1 MSKSIIRRGLA
12 GTTGLLLI
20 CLTLTAAPSNAITNP
35 VADCSQNGGLTCT
48 VTFASN
54 AEAYA
59 WTVPNNAG
67 TLHFHLV
74 GGVGG
79 NATSDAETA
88 GGLSKSALVVDLDL
102 AVPSGTVLNIGVGS
116 GGSNASGGVGGLGGT
131 NPLGTYGGGKGA
143 NAGPAGTS
151 GAGGGGGAA
160 SAVTF
165 GSQAIIAGGSGGAGG
180 GSWNIVGLDGLTAH
194 SAGTTATVGGAG
206 LVAAADGGGGG
217 GGGGGL
223 VGGAGGV
230 AGCDRPPT
238 ATGIA
243 CQVAGISAG
252 GGYAG
257 SNSAN
262 SGAIKTTTVRTAGAS
277 GFVTISFATSRFPGT
292 PTIASLLTGNTNVT
306 LNVTAPYTTGT
317 SPILR
322 YEYSLNSGTT
332 WSTLLS
338 TSVAG
343 QYRISSLKNSIPYN
357 VSVRAVNSAGPGT
370 ATANTSFTPTYK
382 VPSAPKISSFVLSS
396 QQVIIHID
404 PPANFT
410 AQSVT
415 GYQYSTDNGAVWTTA
430 NVVSGTVLI
439 SGLTNGVTHYVR
451 VRAVGTNGPGSQS
464 PKISANPFTNPTAP
478 VIGNIV
484 TASGKL
490 TIPFT
495 APASDGGRKIRT
507 YEYSLDG
514 GVTWT
519 SRVPARYTS
528 PLTLTGLT
536 NGRTYD
542 VCLRAVTLNTTGSKS
557 NVVPAALTYGL
568 TASSAQVGTMTDGP
582 TQFIKF
588 VKITGV
594 RPSVMSNVS
603 FAITPK
609 AGSVTVPIS
618 ATYSKAY
625 LARNNY
631 LDSTN
636 SSITVPVF
644 GLYAN
649 YANTVVLKYYEGS
662 SVAKQLSTTVT
673 TPVWVDP
680 FGSASRFTSPT
691 KIVPRNNNVALDFS
705 FYMMKASATGSHP
718 VVIDTDGEIRW
729 VGIKNEA
736 SQSAIL
742 YDNGMYVGT
751 GSHLTRTELDGR
763 FAQVADYSASH
774 GVTNTGHHNYDIG
787 KNGFLVEVDTTYGI
801 ESVILEVDAAG
812 KVLETFD
819 FADIIEDDMIEY
831 GDDPS
836 GFVNRSV
843 DWFHNNAATYW
854 EQEDTLVVSSRE
866 DFVIGV
872 DYTTK
877 KIKWILGDDTKLWH
891 QYPSLRRYELTLPAG
906 SLAPIGQHAV
916 SITSQGELML
926 FDNGKES
933 LVQVPIGETRFYSA
947 PRKYRIDLTN
957 MTATETW
964 NYQHSPAIW
973 SPICSSIYQDGSGY
987 LINYASENLWGT
999 GPLYVRMMA
1008 INEAGQIAFEYRYQG
1023 NWGTGWNTSPIHL
1036 ENIVY
1041 K

>member
-1 MSKSIIRRGLA
+1 MRKSIVKRSIA
-12 GTTGLLLI
+12 SATGLLLVGI
-20 CLTLTAAPSNAITNP
+20 TLSATPSQAITNP
-35 VADCSQNGGLTCT
+35 AADCSQNSGLTCT
-48 VTFASN
+48 VTFSSS

-59 WTVPNNAG
+59 WAVPNNAG
-67 TLHFHLV
+67 TLHFHVV

-79 NATSDAETA
+79 NATSDAETL
-88 GGLSKSALVVDLDL
+88 GGVAKTALVVDLNQ

-131 NPLGTYGGGKGA
+131 NPLSSYSGGKGA
-143 NAGPAGTS
+143 NAGPSGTS

-160 SAVTF
+160 SAITF
-165 GSQAIIAGGSGGAGG
+165 GSQAIVAGGSGGAGG
-180 GSWNIVGLDGLTAH
+180 GSWNVVGLDGGTTH

-206 LVAAADGGGGG
+206 LVAPTDGGGGG

-230 AGCDRPPT
+230 AGCDHPPT

-243 CQVAGISAG
+243 CQAAGIPAG

-257 SNSAN
+257 SSSTDA
-262 SGAIKTTTVRTAGAS
+262 GAVATTIVRTAGAT
-277 GFVTISFATSRFPGT
+277 GFVTISFETSRFPGA
-292 PTIASLLTGNTNVT
+292 PIISSLITGNTNVT
-306 LNVTAPYTTGT
+306 LNLSAPYTTGT
-317 SPILR
+317 SPISR

-332 WSTLLS
+332 WTTMPS

-343 QYRISSLKNSIPYN
+343 IYRITSLKNSISYN
-357 VSVRAVNSAGPGT
+357 VSVRAVNGAGPGA

-382 VPSAPKISSFVLSS
+382 VPSAPKISSFILSS
-396 QQVIIHID
+396 QQVILHVD
-404 PPANFT
+404 PPISFT
-410 AQSVT
+410 SQSIL
-415 GYQYSTDNGAVWTTA
+415 GYQYSTDNGAVWKTA

-439 SGLTNGVTHYVR
+439 TGLTNGITHYVR

-464 PKISANPFTNPTAP
+464 ARISANPFTNPTAP
-478 VIGNIV
+478 TIGNIV
-484 TASGKL
+484 VASGKL
-490 TIPFT
+490 TIPFS

-514 GVTWT
+514 GTTWNA
-519 SRVPARYTS
+519 RVPARYTS

-536 NGRTYD
+536 NGRSYD
-542 VCLRAVTLNTTGSKS
+542 VSLRAVTLNTTGPAST
-557 NVVPAALTYGL
+557 VVPVALTSGL
-568 TASSAQVGTMTDGP
+568 TSSSAQLGTVTDGP

-603 FAITPK
+603 FSITPK
-609 AGSVTVPIS
+609 VGSVTAPIS

-625 LARNNY
+625 LVRNNY

-644 GLYAN
+644 GLYSDF
-649 YANTVVLKYYEGS
+649 ANTVVLKYYEGS
-662 SVAKQLSTTVT
+662 SVAKQLSATVT

-691 KIVPRNNNVALDFS
+691 KIIPRNNNVALDFS
-705 FYMMKASATGSHP
+705 FYLMKASATGSHP
-718 VVIDTDGEIRW
+718 VVIDTDGEVRW

-736 SQSAIL
+736 SQSGML

-763 FAQVADYSASH
+763 YVQVADYSASH
-774 GVTNTGHHNYDIG
+774 GVTNTGHHNYDLG

-812 KVLETFD
+812 NVLETFD

-831 GDDPS
+831 GDNPS

-843 DWFHNNAATYW
+843 DWFHNNAAAYW
-854 EQEDTLVVSSRE
+854 AAENTLVVSSRE
-866 DFVIGV
+866 NFVIGI

-877 KIKWILGDDTKLWH
+877 KIKWILGDKTKLWH
-891 QYPSLRRYELTLPAG
+891 QYPSLRRYELTLPAR

-933 LVQVPIGETRFYSA
+933 LVQTPIGETRFYSA
-947 PRKYRIDLTN
+947 PRKYRINLTN

-1008 INEAGQIAFEYRYQG
+1008 INGAGQVAFEYRYQG
-1023 NWGTGWNTSPIHL
+1023 NWGTSWNTSPIHL